1 MARDYSRYDRND
13 QSLGAMIGD
22 LVGDVQDLI
31 RGEVNLAK
39 QEVKEEAKAA
49 GMGIGL
55 MVGAGVLAFVGL
67 FFIGL
72 TLTYVLDAFIP
83 SWAAALI
90 VAALF
95 LIAAF
100 VLFNMGKGR
109 LQHVDPVPRQTV
121 ESIKE
126 DAEWVKQQISSDKS

>member
-72 TLTYVLDAFIP
+72 TLTYALNAVIP
-83 SWAAALI
+83 IWAAALI

-109 LQHVDPVPRQTV
+109 LQHVDPVPRQAV

-126 DAEWVKQQISSDKS
+126 DAEWVKQQISSDKN

>member
-13 QSLGAMIGD
+13 QSLGAMIGE

-72 TLTYVLDAFIP
+72 TLTYALNAVIP
-83 SWAAALI
+83 MWAAALI

-100 VLFNMGKGR
+100 VLFTMGKGR